1 MKIKEF
7 MDKLTNNSD
16 ASYTITLSLDT
27 DFGTW
32 ELELDDC
39 YFNEFIDHEFDH
51 YNVNDKTFY
60 IKEKLDIRT
69 IKDALR
75 LKKKYHLIINIKFD
89 TTEIVTNKKLEDYK
103 ITMISTFFNELTLYF
118 DGRQNEN

>member
-39 YFNEFIDHEFDH
+39 YFNEFIDHEFDY

-103 ITMISTFFNELTLYF
+103 ITTISTFFNELTLYF
-118 DGRQNEN
+118 DGR

>member
-39 YFNEFIDHEFDH
+39 YFNEFIDHEFDY

>member
-16 ASYTITLSLDT
+16 ASYTITLSLVT

-39 YFNEFIDHEFDH
+39 YFNEFIDHEFDY